1 MDAPTVLLALAILTV
16 TYLSYRSFTPPN
28 PHPTDT
34 TTRDRLFV
42 LGAPLF
48 LLIRRI
54 VVVALGIYHALLI
67 LTVSF
72 PSPSP
77 TPLCPRPENLNPLLF
92 TWSLHSAICISAMLI
107 FGPLRLLAFNNLGP
121 NFTFRI
127 APPKKLIT
135 TGLYRYIQHP
145 SYVGNTVV
153 ITINGLLL
161 LRPDGVAAC
170 WLKKGWVESKIWIV
184 LGYGSIVGVGFL
196 AMRVRD
202 EERMLKKAF
211 GKEWEQWH
219 AKTARFIPG
228 VF

>member
-1 MDAPTVLLALAILTV
+1 MDLPSILLALAILTV

-34 TTRDRLFV
+34 TTQDRIFLA
-42 LGAPLF
+42 GAPLF

-54 VVVALGIYHALLI
+54 VVVTVGIYHALLV
-67 LTVSF
+67 LTISF

-77 TPLCPRPENLNPLLF
+77 ALFCPRPENLNSSLF
-92 TWSLHSAICISAMLI
+92 TWSLHSALCIVAVLI
-107 FGPLRLLAFNNLGP
+107 FGHLRLLAFNNLGR

-145 SYVGNTVV
+145 SYAANMVV
-153 ITINGLLL
+153 IITNGLLF

-170 WLKKGWVESKIWIV
+170 WSKKEWVESKVWV
-184 LGYGSIVGVGFL
+184 ALGYSSIAGVGFL
-196 AMRVRD
+196 IMRVRD

-211 GKEWEQWH
+211 GKEWEDWH
-219 AKTARFIPG
+219 ARTARFIPG